1 MPYTFERT
9 VLMPFEPPAAKPDLD
24 NEHDKTE
31 QQAGRITRY
40 GLAFCPSVMFCQI
53 KFHKSPSLV

>member
-1 MPYTFERT
+1 
-9 VLMPFEPPAAKPDLD
+9 MPFEPPAAKPDLD